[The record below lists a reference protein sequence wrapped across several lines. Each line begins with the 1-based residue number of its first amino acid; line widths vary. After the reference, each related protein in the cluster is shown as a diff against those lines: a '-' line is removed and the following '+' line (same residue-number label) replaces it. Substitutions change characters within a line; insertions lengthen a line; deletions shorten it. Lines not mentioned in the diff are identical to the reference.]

1 MLRIKYHKDMK
12 ATKIV
17 CTIGPSSQNEEV
29 LLKMVEAGMNIARL
43 NMSHGSYE
51 FHQKTIRNVRS
62 VSKKTGKHIGIL
74 LDLQGPKIR
83 TGKQIKE
90 TIELKKGE
98 LLKLTTE
105 DITGN
110 WEMLS
115 INYKQLPDEAKP
127 GEKILLDDGNIE
139 LKVLEI
145 EDRIIICRILNGG
158 TIRSFR
164 GINLPDTAISTP
176 SLTEKDIQDL
186 SFGLAEDV
194 DFAALSF
201 VRKAEDI
208 TDLKNR
214 IKKEGKDVFVIAK
227 IEKPEAIEN
236 IDAIIAATDGIMV
249 ARGDLGAETSP
260 QEVPV
265 LQKSIIRQCN
275 YANKPVITATQMLE
289 SMISKPRPT
298 RAEANDVANAIFD
311 GTDAV
316 MLSGETAMGEYP
328 VEAVTIMAN
337 IAQRTEHEVNNK
349 SLADEIYSNKKGSE
363 TTADAVCYAGC
374 ELCRSLQTSYIAGFS
389 LSGATIQKISGYRPP
404 KPILGMSPSEK
415 ILQRMSLFW
424 GVQAVKIDQVES
436 TDALLKHTNGIL
448 TKTGLC
454 TPGDTIITIS
464 GSPLHRGVS
473 TNMIKVHTV
482 QN

>member
-1 MLRIKYHKDMK
+1 MK
-12 ATKIV
+12 STKIV
-17 CTIGPSSQNEEV
+17 CTIGPASQDVKV
-29 LLKMVEAGMNIARL
+29 LRRMAEAGMDIARM
-43 NMSHGSYE
+43 NMSHGDYS
-51 FHQKTIRNVRS
+51 FHLETIRNIRK
-62 VSKKTGKHIGIL
+62 VSAETGKHIGIL

-83 TGKQIKE
+83 TGKQSKE
-90 TIELKKGE
+90 TIELRRGD

-110 WEMLS
+110 WEILS
-115 INYKQLPDEAKP
+115 INYKPLPDEAKP

-139 LKVLEI
+139 LEVVKI
-145 EDRIIICRILNGG
+145 ENRIITCRILNGG

-176 SLTEKDIQDL
+176 SLTDKDIKDL
-186 SFGLAEDV
+186 EFGLENDV
-194 DFAALSF
+194 DFVALSF

-208 TDLKNR
+208 TGLKER
-214 IKKEGKDVFVIAK
+214 ISRTGKEAFVISK

-236 IDAIIAATDGIMV
+236 IDAIIKATDGVMV

-260 QEVPV
+260 QDVPI
-265 LQKSIIRQCN
+265 LQKKIIKKCN

-289 SMISKPRPT
+289 SMITKPRPT

-337 IAQRTEHEVNNK
+337 IAMRTEKEVDYRG
-349 SLADEIYSNKKGSE
+349 LADEIYSE
-363 TTADAVCYAGC
+363 TRDSRTPADAVCFAGC
-374 ELCRSLQTSYIAGFS
+374 ELSHEVDSKYIAGFS
-389 LSGATIQKISGYRPP
+389 LSGSTIKKLSNYRPP

-415 ILQRMSLFW
+415 ILRRASLFW
-424 GVQAVKIDQVES
+424 GVHGIRIEHVES
-436 TDALLKHTNGIL
+436 TDALLKHTNSIL
-448 TKTGLC
+448 IKEGWC
-454 TPGDTIITIS
+454 TPGDRIITVS
-464 GSPLHRGVS
+464 GTPLHRGVH
-473 TNMIKVHTV
+473 TNMVKVHTV
-482 QN
+482 SN

>member
-1 MLRIKYHKDMK
+1 MK

-29 LLKMVEAGMNIARL
+29 LRKMVEAGMNVARL

-62 VSKKTGKHIGIL
+62 ISKKTGKHIGIL

-139 LKVLEI
+139 LKILEI
-145 EDRIIICRILNGG
+145 ENRVITCRILNGG

-186 SFGLAEDV
+186 AFGLDKDV
-194 DFAALSF
+194 DFVALSF

-208 TDLKNR
+208 TDLKSR
-214 IKKEGKDVFVIAK
+214 INKAGKDIFVVAK

-236 IDAIIAATDGIMV
+236 IDAIIAVTDGIMV

-260 QEVPV
+260 QEVPI
-265 LQKSIIRQCN
+265 LQKSIIRKCN

-328 VEAVTIMAN
+328 VEAVTIMSH
-337 IAQRTEHEVNNK
+337 IAQRTEREVNNHN
-349 SLADEIYSNKKGSE
+349 LAHEIYSHKEGTE
-363 TTADAVCYAGC
+363 TTAEAVCYAGC
-374 ELCRSLQTSYIAGFS
+374 ELCRSIKSTYIAGFS
-389 LSGATIQKISGYRPP
+389 LSGATIQRINGYRPP
-404 KPILGMSPSEK
+404 KPILGMSPSDK
-415 ILQRMSLFW
+415 ILQRASLFW
-424 GVQAVKIDQVES
+424 GVRAVKIDHVES
-436 TDALLKHTNGIL
+436 TDALLKHTNNIL

-454 TPGDTIITIS
+454 TPGDRIVTIS

-473 TNMIKVHTV
+473 TNMIKVHIV
-482 QN
+482 QD

>member
-1 MLRIKYHKDMK
+1 MK

-29 LLKMVEAGMNIARL
+29 LLKMVEAGMNVARL
-43 NMSHGSYE
+43 NMSHGSYD
-51 FHQKTIRNVRS
+51 FHEKTIRNVRK
-62 VSKKTGKHIGIL
+62 VSKETGRHIGIL

-115 INYKQLPDEAKP
+115 INYKPLPEEAKP

-145 EDRIIICRILNGG
+145 ENGIITCRILNGG

-164 GINLPDTAISTP
+164 GINLPDTTISTP

-186 SFGLAEDV
+186 SFGLAKDV
-194 DFAALSF
+194 DFVALSF

-208 TDLKNR
+208 IDLKDR
-214 IKKEGKDVFVIAK
+214 IKKAGKDIFVVAK

-236 IDAIIAATDGIMV
+236 IDSIIAATDGIMV

-260 QEVPV
+260 QEVPI
-265 LQKSIIRQCN
+265 LQKKIIHKCN
-275 YANKPVITATQMLE
+275 LANKPVITATQMLE

-415 ILQRMSLFW
+415 ILQRVSLFW
-424 GVQAVKIDQVES
+424 GVHAVKIDQVES

-448 TKTGLC
+448 TKSGLC
-454 TPGDTIITIS
+454 TSGDSIITIS
-464 GSPLHRGVS
+464 GSPLHKGVP
-473 TNMIKVHTV
+473 TNMIKVHIV
-482 QN
+482 QD

>member
-1 MLRIKYHKDMK
+1 MK

-29 LLKMVEAGMNIARL
+29 LRKMVEAGMNVARL

-62 VSKKTGKHIGIL
+62 ISKKTGKHIGIL

-139 LKVLEI
+139 LKILEI
-145 EDRIIICRILNGG
+145 ENRIITCRILNGG

-186 SFGLAEDV
+186 AFGLDKDV
-194 DFAALSF
+194 DFVALSF

-208 TDLKNR
+208 TDLKSR
-214 IKKEGKDVFVIAK
+214 INKAGKDIFVVAK

-236 IDAIIAATDGIMV
+236 IDAIIAVTDGIMV

-260 QEVPV
+260 QEVPI
-265 LQKSIIRQCN
+265 LQKSIIRKCN

-328 VEAVTIMAN
+328 VEAVTIMSH
-337 IAQRTEHEVNNK
+337 IAQRTEREVNNHN
-349 SLADEIYSNKKGSE
+349 LAHEIYSHKEGTE
-363 TTADAVCYAGC
+363 TTAEAVCYAGC
-374 ELCRSLQTSYIAGFS
+374 ELCRSIKSTYIAGFS
-389 LSGATIQKISGYRPP
+389 LSGATIQRISGYRPP
-404 KPILGMSPSEK
+404 KPILGMSPSDK
-415 ILQRMSLFW
+415 ILQRASLFW
-424 GVQAVKIDQVES
+424 GVRAVKIDHVES
-436 TDALLKHTNGIL
+436 TDALLKHTNNIL

-454 TPGDTIITIS
+454 TPGDRIVTIS

-473 TNMIKVHTV
+473 TNMIKVHIV
-482 QN
+482 QD

>member
-1 MLRIKYHKDMK
+1 MK

-17 CTIGPSSQNEEV
+17 CTIGPASQNEEV
-29 LLKMVEAGMNIARL
+29 LFKMVEAGMNIARL

-62 VSKKTGKHIGIL
+62 VSERTGKHIGIL

-145 EDRIIICRILNGG
+145 ENRIIICRILNGG

-186 SFGLAEDV
+186 SFGLDNDV

-265 LQKSIIRQCN
+265 LQKSIIRKCN

-328 VEAVTIMAN
+328 VEAVTIMSN
-337 IAQRTEHEVNNK
+337 IAQRTEREVNNK
-349 SLADEIYSNKKGSE
+349 NLADQIYSSKKGSE
-363 TTADAVCYAGC
+363 TTAEAVCYAGC
-374 ELCRSLQTSYIAGFS
+374 ELCRSINSSYIAGFS
-389 LSGATIQKISGYRPP
+389 LSGTTIQKISGFRPP

-415 ILQRMSLFW
+415 ILQRASLLW
-424 GVQAVKIDQVES
+424 GVHAVKIDQVES
-436 TDALLKHTNGIL
+436 TDALLKHTNDIL
-448 TKTGLC
+448 IKTGLC

>member
-1 MLRIKYHKDMK
+1 MK

-29 LLKMVEAGMNIARL
+29 LRKMVDAGMNVARL

-62 VSKKTGKHIGIL
+62 ISKKTGKHIGIL

-139 LKVLEI
+139 LKILEI
-145 EDRIIICRILNGG
+145 ENRIITCRILNGG

-186 SFGLAEDV
+186 AFGLDKDV
-194 DFAALSF
+194 DFVALSF

-208 TDLKNR
+208 TDLKSR
-214 IKKEGKDVFVIAK
+214 INKAGKDIFVVAK

-236 IDAIIAATDGIMV
+236 IDAIIAVTDGIMV

-260 QEVPV
+260 QEVPI
-265 LQKSIIRQCN
+265 LQKSIIRKCN

-328 VEAVTIMAN
+328 VEAVTIMSH
-337 IAQRTEHEVNNK
+337 IAQRTEREVNNHN
-349 SLADEIYSNKKGSE
+349 LAHEIYSHKKGTE
-363 TTADAVCYAGC
+363 TTAEAVCYAGC
-374 ELCRSLQTSYIAGFS
+374 ELCRSIKSTYIAGFS
-389 LSGATIQKISGYRPP
+389 LSGATIQRISGYRPP
-404 KPILGMSPSEK
+404 KPILGMSPSDK
-415 ILQRMSLFW
+415 ILQRASLFW
-424 GVQAVKIDQVES
+424 GVRAVKIDHVES
-436 TDALLKHTNGIL
+436 TDALLKHTNNIL

-454 TPGDTIITIS
+454 TPGDRIVTIS
-464 GSPLHRGVS
+464 GSPLHRGVA
-473 TNMIKVHTV
+473 TNMIKVHIV
-482 QN
+482 QD

>member
-1 MLRIKYHKDMK
+1 MK

-29 LLKMVEAGMNIARL
+29 LRKMVDAGMNVARL

-62 VSKKTGKHIGIL
+62 ISKKTGKHIGIL

-139 LKVLEI
+139 LKILEI
-145 EDRIIICRILNGG
+145 ENRVITCRILNGG

-186 SFGLAEDV
+186 AFGLDNDV
-194 DFAALSF
+194 DFVALSF

-208 TDLKNR
+208 TDLKSR
-214 IKKEGKDVFVIAK
+214 INKAGKDIFVVAK

-236 IDAIIAATDGIMV
+236 IDAIIAVTDGIMV

-260 QEVPV
+260 QEVPI
-265 LQKSIIRQCN
+265 LQKSIIRKCN

-328 VEAVTIMAN
+328 VEAVTIMSH
-337 IAQRTEHEVNNK
+337 IAQRTEREVNNHN
-349 SLADEIYSNKKGSE
+349 LAHEIYSHKEGTE
-363 TTADAVCYAGC
+363 TTAEAVCYAGC
-374 ELCRSLQTSYIAGFS
+374 ELCRSIKSTYIAGFS
-389 LSGATIQKISGYRPP
+389 LSGATIQRISGYRPP
-404 KPILGMSPSEK
+404 KPILGMSPSDK
-415 ILQRMSLFW
+415 ILQRASLFW
-424 GVQAVKIDQVES
+424 GVRAVKIDHVES
-436 TDALLKHTNGIL
+436 TDALLKHTNNIL

-454 TPGDTIITIS
+454 TPGDRIVTIS

-473 TNMIKVHTV
+473 TNMIKVHIV
-482 QN
+482 QD

>member
-1 MLRIKYHKDMK
+1 MK

-29 LLKMVEAGMNIARL
+29 LRKMVDAGMNVARL

-62 VSKKTGKHIGIL
+62 ISKKTGKHIGIL

-139 LKVLEI
+139 LKILEI
-145 EDRIIICRILNGG
+145 ENRIITCRILNGG

-186 SFGLAEDV
+186 AFGLDNDV
-194 DFAALSF
+194 DFVALSF

-208 TDLKNR
+208 TDLKSR
-214 IKKEGKDVFVIAK
+214 INKAGKDIFVVAK

-236 IDAIIAATDGIMV
+236 IDAIIAVTDGIMV

-260 QEVPV
+260 QEVPI
-265 LQKSIIRQCN
+265 LQKSIIRKCN

-328 VEAVTIMAN
+328 VEAVTIMSH
-337 IAQRTEHEVNNK
+337 IAQRTEREVNNHN
-349 SLADEIYSNKKGSE
+349 LAHEIYSHKEGTE
-363 TTADAVCYAGC
+363 TTAEAVCYAGC
-374 ELCRSLQTSYIAGFS
+374 ELCRSIKSTYIAGFS
-389 LSGATIQKISGYRPP
+389 LSGATIQRISGYRPP
-404 KPILGMSPSEK
+404 KPILGMSPSDK
-415 ILQRMSLFW
+415 ILQRASLFW
-424 GVQAVKIDQVES
+424 GVRAVKIDHVES
-436 TDALLKHTNGIL
+436 TDALLKHTNNIL

-454 TPGDTIITIS
+454 TPGDRIVTIS

-473 TNMIKVHTV
+473 TNMIKVHIV
-482 QN
+482 QD